1 MPIRTDTRPP
11 GTPCWAE
18 LTTADPRIPRA
29 FYSELFGWE
38 FQPGTAETGGY
49 TIAVRDG
56 IPVAGIALA
65 RPGRRGPA
73 TWTTFLA
80 SPDVDAAAARARE
93 LGGAVIA
100 TPGAIGQLAR
110 TARLRDPGGAE
121 FGVWQDTGLGGF
133 GLVDE
138 PGAFG
143 WFEVMTRSYA
153 DCGRFYADIF
163 GVDLRAQ
170 ADAEDV
176 DVDVEGEPAGT
187 GWSLM
192 STAEGA
198 VAGLGEIDPAYPA
211 QVPAHWM
218 AYLAVEQ
225 LELAVALALD
235 HGATLL
241 GDPYEGAGGP
251 AAVLTGPQGDTFAMV
266 QRRDSGLDP
275 HRPR

>member
-1 MPIRTDTRPP
+1 MPIRTDTRAP

-18 LTTADPRIPRA
+18 LTTADPRIPRT
-29 FYSELFGWE
+29 FYGGLFGWE

-80 SPDVDAAAARARE
+80 TDDADAAVSRARE
-93 LGGAVIA
+93 LGGAVTA
-100 TPGAIGQLAR
+100 TVGAIGALAR

-121 FGVWQDTGLGGF
+121 FGVWQDAGLAGF

-138 PGAFG
+138 PGSFG
-143 WFEVMTRSYA
+143 WFEVMTRAYA
-153 DCGRFYADIF
+153 DCRRFYSDLF
-163 GVDLRAQ
+163 GVH
-170 ADAEDV
+170 AEEPGA
-176 DVDVEGEPAGT
+176 EGPGDEESGEEEY
-187 GWSLM
+187 GWSLI
-192 STAEGA
+192 TTPAGP

-211 QVPAHWM
+211 DIPAHWM
-218 AYLAVEQ
+218 GYVNVEH
-225 LELAVALALD
+225 LELALALALD
-235 HGATLL
+235 HGASLL

-251 AAVLTGPQGDTFAMV
+251 AAVLAGPEGETFGMV
-266 QRRDSGLDP
+266 QHTGADL
-275 HRPR
+275 